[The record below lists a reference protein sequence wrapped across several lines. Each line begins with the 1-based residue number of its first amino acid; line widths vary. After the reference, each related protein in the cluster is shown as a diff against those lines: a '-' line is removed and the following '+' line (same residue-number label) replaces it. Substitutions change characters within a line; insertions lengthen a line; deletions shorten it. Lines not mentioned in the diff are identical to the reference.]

1 MPMRWPDFLNLRRLE
16 GRIVA
21 LFLAL
26 LLVVQLL
33 NLALISQGIGRNARA
48 SVAEELAAGER
59 IFTQLVE
66 QDAEQRG
73 LIADLLQSDY
83 GLRQLVG
90 AGIQGDELRSTL
102 QDVFKNLSERGEAS
116 FIGYANDA
124 FQLVTATDP
133 IAGRVAPMLRGVSRQ
148 QQGRTQSQI
157 VLLGDKAY
165 QVVVARM
172 RAAGLGGWVFMGFE
186 MRQDQLRELR
196 RIANIEGVLLSRP
209 EHGAWTVL
217 ASVLDAANTELVLRE
232 LPAIAQP
239 GAGGGDRVDQPAAQ
253 TFQMRIDG
261 EQFQARLQPLA
272 HGGDDKRLMAVLL
285 LRSVDDALAPYRQLQ
300 WMLLG
305 LSLAGVAVF
314 AVGAVLTARRISGPV
329 KALAGE
335 ARRLGAGDYA
345 RPVTRPSRDEIGDL
359 AEAFEAMRQ
368 GIRAREEEVHR
379 LAFWDPLTD
388 LPNREQ
394 FSQAL
399 ARRIA
404 DNDQRFAL
412 LMLNLDRFKHV
423 NDVLGRGFGDRLLRA
438 VADRLQHLLKGEVSL
453 IARLGGDEFL
463 LLIEDAGATRAE
475 AVCKRIQR
483 DFERALSIDDQTV
496 DLSAGMGVSLYPQHG
511 RDSAILLARAELA
524 MHAAKRGQSGC
535 EVYAPSMDAASQESL
550 SLLSELRHAIDAGE
564 LRLFLQ
570 PKVDLHSQ
578 RIAGAEAL
586 VRWQHPTRGMVPP
599 MEFIPFAEQ
608 TGFIRQ
614 ITAWM
619 LHAAAQAWIGLERE
633 GLAVPISV
641 NLSTRDLMDQD
652 LAIKVAD
659 LAAGVPPSALC
670 LEITESAIM
679 DDPQRALQT
688 LEQLHA
694 LGFKLSIDDFGTG
707 YSSLAYL
714 KQLSVDELKIDRSFV
729 MNMERDIDDAKIV
742 RSTIELAHNL
752 GLSVVAEG
760 LETPKAWTLLQT
772 LGCDQGQGYLLARP
786 MPGDQF
792 PEWLKNWQ
800 PPDLGDARASTILAN
815 L

>member
-1 MPMRWPDFLNLRRLE
+1 MRWPDFLNLRRLE

-33 NLALISQGIGRNARA
+33 NLTLINQGISRNARA
-48 SVAEELAAGER
+48 SVAEELEAGER
-59 IFTQLVE
+59 ILIQLIDE
-66 QDAEQRG
+66 DNEQRG
-73 LIADLLQSDY
+73 LVADLLQSDY
-83 GLRQLVG
+83 GLRQLV
-90 AGIQGDELRSTL
+90 AEGIQGEELRAMM
-102 QDVFKNLSERGEAS
+102 QEVFTNLSARGDAS
-116 FIGYANDA
+116 FIGYADDT
-124 FQLVTATDP
+124 FKLVTATGE
-133 IAGRVAPMLRGVSRQ
+133 IAAKVAPLLRGVTRQ
-148 QQGRTQSQI
+148 QQGRTQSQ
-157 VLLGDKAY
+157 LLLLDGKAY

-172 RAAGLGGWVFMGFE
+172 RAAGLGGWIFTGFE
-186 MRQDQLRELR
+186 MKGDQLAELK
-196 RIANIEGVLLSRP
+196 RIVRIQGVLLAQSTS
-209 EHGAWTVL
+209 GQWQVL
-217 ASVLDAANTELVLRE
+217 ASVLDEAATARAVQA
-232 LPAIAQP
+232 LPAQS
-239 GAGGGDRVDQPAAQ
+239 AAERGVQ
-253 TFQMRIDG
+253 TFHLELDG

-272 HGGDDKRLMAVLL
+272 HGGDIDKSVAMLL
-285 LRSVDDALAPYRQLQ
+285 LRSVDEALAPYRRLQ

-305 LSLAGVAVF
+305 LSAAGVLLF

-329 KALAGE
+329 KALASE
-335 ARRLGAGDYA
+335 AHRLGQGDYA
-345 RPVTRPSRDEIGDL
+345 RPVTRPSSDEIGDL

-368 GIRAREEEVHR
+368 GIRAREEEVNR

-394 FSQAL
+394 FHQAL
-399 ARRIA
+399 ARRMA
-404 DNDQRFAL
+404 DSDVRFSL

-423 NDVLGRGFGDRLLRA
+423 NDVLGRAFGDRLLRA
-438 VADRLQHLLKGEVSL
+438 VADRLQHLLKDEVRL
-453 IARLGGDEFL
+453 IARVGGDEFL
-463 LLIEDAGATRAE
+463 LLIEGAGATRAE
-475 AVCKRIQR
+475 AICKRIQR

-496 DLSAGMGVSLYPQHG
+496 DLSAGMGVALFPQHG
-511 RDSAILLARAELA
+511 RDPMLLLARAELA

-570 PKVDLHSQ
+570 PKVDLHGQ
-578 RIAGAEAL
+578 RISGAEAL
-586 VRWQHPTRGMVPP
+586 VRWQHPERGLVPP
-599 MEFIPFAEQ
+599 MAFIPFAEQ

-614 ITAWM
+614 ITAWV
-619 LHAAAQAWIGLERE
+619 LHASAMAWMELQRD
-633 GLAVPISV
+633 GLALPISV

-652 LAIKVAD
+652 LPIKVAD
-659 LAAGVPPSALC
+659 LVAGVPPPALC

-760 LETPKAWTLLQT
+760 LETTKQWTLLQT
-772 LGCDQGQGYLLARP
+772 LGCDQGQGYFLSRP
-786 MPGDQF
+786 MPAEQF
-792 PEWLKNWQ
+792 AQWLRDWE
-800 PPDLGDARASTILAN
+800 PPDLGDARASTILAG

>member
-1 MPMRWPDFLNLRRLE
+1 MRWPDFLNLRRLE

-33 NLALISQGIGRNARA
+33 NLLLINEGIGRNARA
-48 SVAEELAAGER
+48 SVAEELEAGER
-59 IFTQLVE
+59 ILVQLIE
-66 QDAEQRG
+66 EDNEQRG
-73 LIADLLQSDY
+73 LVADLLQSDY
-83 GLRQLVG
+83 GLRQLVA
-90 AGIQGDELRSTL
+90 AGIQGEELRAML
-102 QDVFKNLSERGEAS
+102 QDVFANLSARGDAS
-116 FIGYANDA
+116 FIGYADDS
-124 FQLVTATDP
+124 FKLVTATDP
-133 IAGRVAPMLRGVSRQ
+133 IAAKVTPLLRGVTRQ
-148 QQGRTQSQI
+148 QQGRTQSQ
-157 VLLGDKAY
+157 LLLLDGRAY

-172 RAAGLGGWVFMGFE
+172 RAAGLGGWIFTGFE
-186 MRQDQLRELR
+186 MKSDQLQELK
-196 RIANIEGVLLSRP
+196 RIVHIQGVLLAQSAS
-209 EHGAWTVL
+209 GQWQVLSTVL
-217 ASVLDAANTELVLRE
+217 DPENTARAVQALPVLGAADHEVRSFHLEL
-232 LPAIAQP
+232 
-239 GAGGGDRVDQPAAQ
+239 
-253 TFQMRIDG
+253 DG

-272 HGGDDKRLMAVLL
+272 HGGDTDKSVAVLL
-285 LRSVDDALAPYRQLQ
+285 LRSVDEALAPYRRLQ

-305 LSLAGVAVF
+305 LSAAGVLLF

-329 KALAGE
+329 KTLASE
-335 ARRLGAGDYA
+335 AHRLGQGDYA
-345 RPVTRPSRDEIGDL
+345 RPVVRPSSDEIGDL

-368 GIRAREEEVHR
+368 GIRSREEEVNR

-394 FSQAL
+394 FHQAL
-399 ARRIA
+399 ARRMA
-404 DNDQRFAL
+404 ESDVRFSL

-423 NDVLGRGFGDRLLRA
+423 NDVLGRAFGDRLLRA
-438 VADRLQHLLKGEVSL
+438 VADRLQHLLKDEVRL
-453 IARLGGDEFL
+453 IARVGGDEFL
-463 LLIEDAGATRAE
+463 LLIEGAGATRAE
-475 AVCKRIQR
+475 TICKRIQR

-496 DLSAGMGVSLYPQHG
+496 DLSAGMGVALYPQHG
-511 RDSAILLARAELA
+511 RDPMLLLARAELA

-535 EVYAPSMDAASQESL
+535 EVYSASMDAASQESL

-570 PKVDLHSQ
+570 PKVDLHGQ
-578 RIAGAEAL
+578 KIAGAEAL
-586 VRWQHPTRGMVPP
+586 VRWQHPTRGLVPP

-619 LHAAAQAWIGLERE
+619 LHASAQAWMGLQRE
-633 GLAVPISV
+633 GLSLPISV

-652 LAIKVAD
+652 LPIKVAD
-659 LAAGVPPSALC
+659 LVAGVPPPALC

-742 RSTIELAHNL
+742 RSTVELAHNL

-760 LETPKAWTLLQT
+760 LETAKQWTLLQT
-772 LGCDQGQGYLLARP
+772 LGCDQGQGYFLSRP
-786 MPGDQF
+786 MPAEQF
-792 PEWLKNWQ
+792 ADWLRDWQ
-800 PPDLGDARASTILAN
+800 PPDLGDARASTILAG

>member
-1 MPMRWPDFLNLRRLE
+1 MRWPDFLNLRRLE

-33 NLALISQGIGRNARA
+33 NLLLINEGIGRNARA
-48 SVAEELAAGER
+48 SVAEELEAGER
-59 IFTQLVE
+59 ILVQLIE
-66 QDAEQRG
+66 EDNEQRG
-73 LIADLLQSDY
+73 LVADLLQSDY
-83 GLRQLVG
+83 GLRQLVA
-90 AGIQGDELRSTL
+90 AGIQGEELRAML
-102 QDVFKNLSERGEAS
+102 QDVFANLSARGDAS
-116 FIGYANDA
+116 FIGYADDS
-124 FQLVTATDP
+124 FKLVTATDP
-133 IAGRVAPMLRGVSRQ
+133 IAAKVTPLLRGVTRQ
-148 QQGRTQSQI
+148 QQGRTQSQ
-157 VLLGDKAY
+157 LLLLDGRAY

-172 RAAGLGGWVFMGFE
+172 RAAGLGGWIFTGFE
-186 MRQDQLRELR
+186 MKSDQLQELK
-196 RIANIEGVLLSRP
+196 RIVHIQGVLLAQSAS
-209 EHGAWTVL
+209 GQWQVLSTVL
-217 ASVLDAANTELVLRE
+217 DPANTARAVQSLPVLGAADHEVRSFHLEL
-232 LPAIAQP
+232 
-239 GAGGGDRVDQPAAQ
+239 
-253 TFQMRIDG
+253 DG

-272 HGGDDKRLMAVLL
+272 HGGDTDKSVAVLL
-285 LRSVDDALAPYRQLQ
+285 LRSVDDALAPYRRLQ

-305 LSLAGVAVF
+305 LSAAGVLLF

-329 KALAGE
+329 KALASE
-335 ARRLGAGDYA
+335 AHRLGQGDYA
-345 RPVTRPSRDEIGDL
+345 RPVVRPSSDEIGDL

-368 GIRAREEEVHR
+368 GIRSREEEVNR

-394 FSQAL
+394 FHQAL
-399 ARRIA
+399 ARRMA
-404 DNDQRFAL
+404 ESDVRFSL

-438 VADRLQHLLKGEVSL
+438 VADRLQHLLKDEVRL
-453 IARLGGDEFL
+453 IARVGGDEFL
-463 LLIEDAGATRAE
+463 LLIEGAGATRAE
-475 AVCKRIQR
+475 TICNRIQR

-496 DLSAGMGVSLYPQHG
+496 DLSAGMGVALYPQHG
-511 RDSAILLARAELA
+511 RDPMLLLARAELA

-535 EVYAPSMDAASQESL
+535 EVYSPSMDAASQESL

-570 PKVDLHSQ
+570 PKADLHGQ
-578 RIAGAEAL
+578 KIAGAEAL
-586 VRWQHPTRGMVPP
+586 VRWQHPTRGLVPP

-619 LHAAAQAWIGLERE
+619 LHASAQAWMGLQRE
-633 GLAVPISV
+633 GLSLPISV
-641 NLSTRDLMDQD
+641 NLSTRDLLDQD
-652 LAIKVAD
+652 LPIKVAD
-659 LAAGVPPSALC
+659 LVAGVPPPALC

-742 RSTIELAHNL
+742 RSTVELAHNL

-760 LETPKAWTLLQT
+760 LETAKQWTLLQT
-772 LGCDQGQGYLLARP
+772 LGCDQGQGYFLSRP
-786 MPGDQF
+786 MPAEKFAD
-792 PEWLKNWQ
+792 WLRDWQ
-800 PPDLGDARASTILAN
+800 PPDLGDARASTILAG

>member
-1 MPMRWPDFLNLRRLE
+1 MRWPDFLNLRRLE

-33 NLALISQGIGRNARA
+33 NLALIDQGIGRNARA
-48 SVAEELAAGER
+48 QVTEELEAGER
-59 IFTQLVE
+59 ILVQLIDE
-66 QDAEQRG
+66 DNQQRG
-73 LIADLLQSDY
+73 LVADLLQSDY
-83 GLRQLVG
+83 GLRQLVS
-90 AGIQGDELRSTL
+90 AGIQGEELRAML
-102 QDVFKNLSERGEAS
+102 QDVFTNLSERGDAA
-116 FIGYANDA
+116 FIGYADDS
-124 FQLVTATDP
+124 FKLVTATDA
-133 IAGRVAPMLRGVSRQ
+133 IAAKVTPLLRGVSRE
-148 QQGRTQSQI
+148 QQGRTQSQ
-157 VLLGDKAY
+157 LLLLDGRAY

-172 RAAGLGGWVFMGFE
+172 RAAGLGGWIFTGFE
-186 MRQDQLRELR
+186 LKSDQLQELK
-196 RIANIEGVLLSRP
+196 RIVRIQGILLAQSAT
-209 EHGAWTVL
+209 GQWQVL
-217 ASVLDAANTELVLRE
+217 ASVLDPAATARAVQS
-232 LPAIAQP
+232 LPAL
-239 GAGGGDRVDQPAAQ
+239 GAADREAR
-253 TFQMRIDG
+253 TFHLPLDD
-261 EQFQARLQPLA
+261 ELFQARLQPLA
-272 HGGDDKRLMAVLL
+272 HGGDTDKSVAVLL
-285 LRSVDDALAPYRQLQ
+285 LRSVDEALAPYRRLQ

-305 LSLAGVAVF
+305 LSGVGVLLF
-314 AVGAVLTARRISGPV
+314 AIGAVLTARRISGPV
-329 KALAGE
+329 KALAS
-335 ARRLGAGDYA
+335 AAHRLGQGDYA
-345 RPVTRPSRDEIGDL
+345 QPVTRPSRDEIGDL

-368 GIRAREEEVHR
+368 GIRAREEEVNR

-394 FSQAL
+394 FHQAL
-399 ARRIA
+399 ARRMA
-404 DNDQRFAL
+404 ESDVRFSL

-423 NDVLGRGFGDRLLRA
+423 NDVLGRPFGDRLLRA
-438 VADRLQHLLKGEVSL
+438 VADRLQHLLKDEVSL
-453 IARLGGDEFL
+453 IARVGGDEFL
-463 LLIEDAGATRAE
+463 LLIEGAGATRAE
-475 AVCKRIQR
+475 AICKRIQR

-496 DLSAGMGVSLYPQHG
+496 DLSAGMGVALYPQHG
-511 RDSAILLARAELA
+511 RDPLLLLARAELA

-570 PKVDLHSQ
+570 PKVDLHGQKIS
-578 RIAGAEAL
+578 GAEAL
-586 VRWQHPTRGMVPP
+586 VRWQHPTRGLVPP

-614 ITAWM
+614 ITAWV
-619 LHAAAQAWIGLERE
+619 LHASAQAWMGLQRD
-633 GLAVPISV
+633 GLALPISV

-652 LAIKVAD
+652 LPIKVAD
-659 LAAGVPPSALC
+659 LVAGVPPPALC

-752 GLSVVAEG
+752 GLTVVAEG
-760 LETPKAWTLLQT
+760 LETAKQWTLLQT
-772 LGCDQGQGYLLARP
+772 LGCDQGQGYFLSRP
-786 MPGDQF
+786 MPAEKFAD
-792 PEWLKNWQ
+792 WLRAWQ
-800 PPDLGDARASTILAN
+800 PPDLDDAQANTILAG

>member
-1 MPMRWPDFLNLRRLE
+1 MRWPDFLNLRRLE

-26 LLVVQLL
+26 LMVVQLL
-33 NLALISQGIGRNARA
+33 NLALIDQGIGRNARA
-48 SVAEELAAGER
+48 QVTEELEAGER
-59 IFTQLVE
+59 ILVQLIDE
-66 QDAEQRG
+66 DNQQRG
-73 LIADLLQSDY
+73 LVADLLQSDY
-83 GLRQLVG
+83 GLRQLVS
-90 AGIQGDELRSTL
+90 AGIQGEELRAML
-102 QDVFKNLSERGEAS
+102 QDVFTNLSERGDAA
-116 FIGYANDA
+116 FIGYADDA
-124 FQLVTATDP
+124 FKLVTATDA
-133 IAGRVAPMLRGVSRQ
+133 IAAKVTPLLRGVTRE
-148 QQGRTQSQI
+148 QQGRTQSQ
-157 VLLGDKAY
+157 LLLLDGKAY

-172 RAAGLGGWVFMGFE
+172 RAAGLGGWIFTGFE
-186 MRQDQLRELR
+186 LKSDQLQELK
-196 RIANIEGVLLSRP
+196 RIVHIQGVLLAQSAT
-209 EHGAWTVL
+209 GQWQVL
-217 ASVLDAANTELVLRE
+217 ASVLDPAATARAVQA
-232 LPAIAQP
+232 LPAL
-239 GAGGGDRVDQPAAQ
+239 GATDREVK
-253 TFQMRIDG
+253 TFQIALED
-261 EQFQARLQPLA
+261 ELFQARLQPLA
-272 HGGDDKRLMAVLL
+272 HGGDTDKSVAVLL
-285 LRSVDDALAPYRQLQ
+285 LRSVDEALAPYRRLQ

-305 LSLAGVAVF
+305 LSGVGVLLF

-329 KALAGE
+329 KALAS
-335 ARRLGAGDYA
+335 AAHRLGQGDYA
-345 RPVTRPSRDEIGDL
+345 QPVERPSSDEIGDL

-368 GIRAREEEVHR
+368 GIRAREEEVNR

-394 FSQAL
+394 FHQAL
-399 ARRIA
+399 ARRMVES
-404 DNDQRFAL
+404 DVRFSL

-423 NDVLGRGFGDRLLRA
+423 NDVLGRPFGDRLLRA
-438 VADRLQHLLKGEVSL
+438 VADRLQHLLKDEVSL
-453 IARLGGDEFL
+453 IARVGGDEFL
-463 LLIEDAGATRAE
+463 LMIDGAGATRAE
-475 AVCKRIQR
+475 AICKRIQR

-496 DLSAGMGVSLYPQHG
+496 DLSAGMGVALYPQHG
-511 RDSAILLARAELA
+511 RDPMLLLARAELA

-570 PKVDLHSQ
+570 PKVDLHGQKIS
-578 RIAGAEAL
+578 GAEAL
-586 VRWQHPTRGMVPP
+586 VRWQHPTRGLVPP

-614 ITAWM
+614 ITAWV
-619 LHAAAQAWIGLERE
+619 LHASAQAWMTLQRD
-633 GLAVPISV
+633 GLALPISV

-652 LAIKVAD
+652 LPIKVAD
-659 LAAGVPPSALC
+659 LVAGVPPPALC

-752 GLSVVAEG
+752 GLTVVAEG
-760 LETPKAWTLLQT
+760 LETAKQWTLLQT
-772 LGCDQGQGYLLARP
+772 LGCDQGQGYFLSRP
-786 MPGDQF
+786 MPAEKFAD
-792 PEWLKNWQ
+792 WLRDWQ
-800 PPDLGDARASTILAN
+800 PPNLDDAQANTILAG

>member
-1 MPMRWPDFLNLRRLE
+1 MRWPDFLNLRRLE

-33 NLALISQGIGRNARA
+33 NLALINEGIGRNARA
-48 SVAEELAAGER
+48 SVAEELEAGER
-59 IFTQLVE
+59 ILVQLIE
-66 QDAEQRG
+66 EDNEQRG
-73 LIADLLQSDY
+73 LVADLLQSDY
-83 GLRQLVG
+83 GLRQLVA
-90 AGIQGDELRSTL
+90 AGIQGEELRGML
-102 QDVFKNLSERGEAS
+102 QDVFTNLSARGDAS
-116 FIGYANDA
+116 FIGYADDS
-124 FQLVTATDP
+124 FKLVTATDP
-133 IAGRVAPMLRGVSRQ
+133 IAAKVAPLLRGVTRQ
-148 QQGRTQSQI
+148 QQGRTQSQ
-157 VLLGDKAY
+157 LLLLDGKAY

-172 RAAGLGGWVFMGFE
+172 RAAGLGGWIFTGFE
-186 MRQDQLRELR
+186 MKSDQLQELK
-196 RIANIEGVLLSRP
+196 RIVRIQGVLLAQSAA
-209 EHGAWTVL
+209 GQWQVLSTVL
-217 ASVLDAANTELVLRE
+217 DTTATARAVLA
-232 LPAIAQP
+232 LPTLSAT
-239 GAGGGDRVDQPAAQ
+239 DRTVQ
-253 TFQMRIDG
+253 TFHLELEG
-261 EQFQARLQPLA
+261 EQFQARLQPLD
-272 HGGDDKRLMAVLL
+272 HGGDTDKSVAVLL
-285 LRSVDDALAPYRQLQ
+285 LRSVDEALAPYRRLQ

-305 LSLAGVAVF
+305 LSVAGVLLF
-314 AVGAVLTARRISGPV
+314 AVGAVLTARRITGPV
-329 KALAGE
+329 KALASE
-335 ARRLGAGDYA
+335 AHRLGQGDYA
-345 RPVTRPSRDEIGDL
+345 RPVERPSSDEIGDL

-368 GIRAREEEVHR
+368 GIRSREEEVNR

-394 FSQAL
+394 FHQAL
-399 ARRIA
+399 ARRMA
-404 DNDQRFAL
+404 ESEVRFSL

-423 NDVLGRGFGDRLLRA
+423 NDVLGRAFGDRLLRA
-438 VADRLQHLLKGEVSL
+438 VADRLQHLLKDEVRL
-453 IARLGGDEFL
+453 TARVGGDEFV
-463 LLIEDAGATRAE
+463 LLIEGAGATRAE
-475 AVCKRIQR
+475 TICKRIQR

-496 DLSAGMGVSLYPQHG
+496 DLSAGMGVALYPQHG
-511 RDSAILLARAELA
+511 RDPMLLLARAELA

-570 PKVDLHSQ
+570 PKVDLHAQKIS
-578 RIAGAEAL
+578 GAEAL
-586 VRWQHPTRGMVPP
+586 VRWQHPSRGLVPP
-599 MEFIPFAEQ
+599 MAFIPFAEQ

-614 ITAWM
+614 ITAWV
-619 LHAAAQAWIGLERE
+619 LQASAQAWMSLQRE
-633 GLAVPISV
+633 GLALPISV

-652 LAIKVAD
+652 LPIKVAD
-659 LAAGVPPSALC
+659 LVAGVPPPALC

-760 LETPKAWTLLQT
+760 LETGKQWTLLQT
-772 LGCDQGQGYLLARP
+772 LGCDQGQGYALSRP
-786 MPGDQF
+786 MPAEQF
-792 PEWLKNWQ
+792 AQWLRDWQ
-800 PPDLGDARASTILAN
+800 PPDLGDARASTILAG

>member
-1 MPMRWPDFLNLRRLE
+1 MRWPDFLNLRRLE

-33 NLALISQGIGRNARA
+33 NLALINEGIGRNARA
-48 SVAEELAAGER
+48 SVAEELEAGER
-59 IFTQLVE
+59 ILVQLIE
-66 QDAEQRG
+66 EDNEQRG
-73 LIADLLQSDY
+73 LVADLLQSDY
-83 GLRQLVG
+83 GLRQLVA
-90 AGIQGDELRSTL
+90 AGIQGEELRGML
-102 QDVFKNLSERGEAS
+102 QDVFTNLSARGDAS
-116 FIGYANDA
+116 FIGYADDS
-124 FQLVTATDP
+124 FKLVTATDP
-133 IAGRVAPMLRGVSRQ
+133 IAAKVAPLLRGVTRQ
-148 QQGRTQSQI
+148 QQGRTQSQ
-157 VLLGDKAY
+157 LLLLDGKAY

-172 RAAGLGGWVFMGFE
+172 RAAGLGGWIFTGFE
-186 MRQDQLRELR
+186 MKSDQLQELK
-196 RIANIEGVLLSRP
+196 RIVRIQGVLLAQSAA
-209 EHGAWTVL
+209 GQWQVL
-217 ASVLDAANTELVLRE
+217 STVLDATATVRAVQA
-232 LPAIAQP
+232 LPTLSAT
-239 GAGGGDRVDQPAAQ
+239 DRTVQ
-253 TFQMRIDG
+253 TFHLELEG
-261 EQFQARLQPLA
+261 EQFQARLQPLD
-272 HGGDDKRLMAVLL
+272 HGGDTDKSVAVLL
-285 LRSVDDALAPYRQLQ
+285 LRSVDEALAPYRRLQ

-305 LSLAGVAVF
+305 LSVAGVLLF
-314 AVGAVLTARRISGPV
+314 AIGAVLTARRITGPV
-329 KALAGE
+329 KALASE
-335 ARRLGAGDYA
+335 AHRLGQGDYA
-345 RPVTRPSRDEIGDL
+345 RPVERPSSDEIGDL

-368 GIRAREEEVHR
+368 GIRSREEEVNR

-394 FSQAL
+394 FHQAL
-399 ARRIA
+399 ARRMA
-404 DNDQRFAL
+404 ESEVRFSL

-423 NDVLGRGFGDRLLRA
+423 NDVLGRAFGDRLLRA
-438 VADRLQHLLKGEVSL
+438 VADRLQHLLKDEVRL
-453 IARLGGDEFL
+453 TARVGGDEFV
-463 LLIEDAGATRAE
+463 LLIEGAGATRAE
-475 AVCKRIQR
+475 AICKRIQR
-483 DFERALSIDDQTV
+483 DFERTLSIDDQTV
-496 DLSAGMGVSLYPQHG
+496 DLSAGMGVALYPQHG
-511 RDSAILLARAELA
+511 RDPMLLLARAELA

-570 PKVDLHSQ
+570 PKVDLHAQKIS
-578 RIAGAEAL
+578 GAEAL
-586 VRWQHPTRGMVPP
+586 VRWQHPSRGLVPP
-599 MEFIPFAEQ
+599 MAFIPFAEQ

-614 ITAWM
+614 ITAWV
-619 LHAAAQAWIGLERE
+619 LQASAQAWMSLQRE
-633 GLAVPISV
+633 GLALPISV

-652 LAIKVAD
+652 LPIKVAD
-659 LAAGVPPSALC
+659 LVAGVPPPALC

-760 LETPKAWTLLQT
+760 LETGKQWTLLQT
-772 LGCDQGQGYLLARP
+772 LGCDQGQGYALSRP
-786 MPGDQF
+786 MPAEQF
-792 PEWLKNWQ
+792 AQWLRDWQ
-800 PPDLGDARASTILAN
+800 PPDLGDARASTILAG

>member
-1 MPMRWPDFLNLRRLE
+1 MRWPDFLNLRRLE

-26 LLVVQLL
+26 LLVIQLL
-33 NLALISQGIGRNARA
+33 NLTLINEGIGRNARA
-48 SVAEELAAGER
+48 SVAEELESGER
-59 IFTQLVE
+59 ILIQLIDE
-66 QDAEQRG
+66 DNEQRG
-73 LIADLLQSDY
+73 LVADLLQSDY
-83 GLRQLVG
+83 GLRQLVA
-90 AGIQGDELRSTL
+90 AGIQGEELRGML
-102 QDVFKNLSERGEAS
+102 QDVFANLSARGDAS
-116 FIGYANDA
+116 FIGYADDS
-124 FQLVTATDP
+124 FKLVTATDP
-133 IAGRVAPMLRGVSRQ
+133 IAAKVAPLLRGVTRQ
-148 QQGRTQSQI
+148 QQGRTQSQ
-157 VLLGDKAY
+157 LLLLDGKAY

-172 RAAGLGGWVFMGFE
+172 RAAGLGGWIFTGFE
-186 MRQDQLRELR
+186 MKSEQLQELK
-196 RIANIEGVLLSRP
+196 RIVRIQGMLLAQSASGQWQVLS
-209 EHGAWTVL
+209 T
-217 ASVLDAANTELVLRE
+217 VLDATATARAMQALPTLSATERAV
-232 LPAIAQP
+232 
-239 GAGGGDRVDQPAAQ
+239 Q
-253 TFQMRIDG
+253 TFHLELEG
-261 EQFQARLQPLA
+261 EQFQARLQPLE
-272 HGGDDKRLMAVLL
+272 HGGDTDKSVAVLL
-285 LRSVDDALAPYRQLQ
+285 LRSVDEALAPYRRLQ

-305 LSLAGVAVF
+305 LSVAGVLLF
-314 AVGAVLTARRISGPV
+314 AVGAVLTARRITGPV
-329 KALAGE
+329 KALASE
-335 ARRLGAGDYA
+335 AHRLGQGDYA
-345 RPVTRPSRDEIGDL
+345 RPVERPSSDEIGDL

-368 GIRAREEEVHR
+368 GIRSREEEVNR

-394 FSQAL
+394 FHQAL
-399 ARRIA
+399 ARRMA
-404 DNDQRFAL
+404 ESDVRFSL

-423 NDVLGRGFGDRLLRA
+423 NDVLGRAFGDRLLRA
-438 VADRLQHLLKGEVSL
+438 VADRLQQLLKDEVRMT
-453 IARLGGDEFL
+453 ARVGGDEFV
-463 LLIEDAGATRAE
+463 LLIDGAGATRAE
-475 AVCKRIQR
+475 TICKRIQR

-496 DLSAGMGVSLYPQHG
+496 DLSAGMGVALYPQHG
-511 RDSAILLARAELA
+511 RDPMLLLARAELA

-570 PKVDLHSQ
+570 PKVDLHAQKIS
-578 RIAGAEAL
+578 GAEAL
-586 VRWQHPTRGMVPP
+586 VRWQHPSRGLVPP
-599 MEFIPFAEQ
+599 MAFIPFAEQ

-614 ITAWM
+614 ITAWV
-619 LHAAAQAWIGLERE
+619 LHASAQAWMALQRE
-633 GLAVPISV
+633 GLALPISV

-652 LAIKVAD
+652 LPIKVAD
-659 LAAGVPPSALC
+659 LVAGVPPPALC

-760 LETPKAWTLLQT
+760 LETAKQWTLLQT
-772 LGCDQGQGYLLARP
+772 LGCDQGQGYALSRP
-786 MPGDQF
+786 MPAEQF
-792 PEWLKNWQ
+792 AEWLRGWE
-800 PPDLGDARASTILAN
+800 PPDLGDARASTILAG

>member
-1 MPMRWPDFLNLRRLE
+1 MRWPDFLNLRRLE

-33 NLALISQGIGRNARA
+33 NLTLINQGIARNARA
-48 SVAEELAAGER
+48 SVAEELEAGER
-59 IFTQLVE
+59 ILLQLIDE
-66 QDAEQRG
+66 DNEQRG
-73 LIADLLQSDY
+73 LVADLLQSDY
-83 GLRQLVG
+83 GLRQLV
-90 AGIQGDELRSTL
+90 AEGIQGQELRAMM
-102 QDVFKNLSERGEAS
+102 QEVFTNLSARGDAS
-116 FIGYANDA
+116 FIGYADDT
-124 FQLVTATDP
+124 FKLVTATGEV
-133 IAGRVAPMLRGVSRQ
+133 AAKVAPLLRGVTRQ
-148 QQGRTQSQI
+148 QQGRTQSQ
-157 VLLGDKAY
+157 LLLLDGKAY

-172 RAAGLGGWVFMGFE
+172 RAAGLGGWIFTGFE
-186 MRQDQLRELR
+186 MKGDQLRELK
-196 RIANIEGVLLSRP
+196 RIVHIEAVLLAQSP
-209 EHGAWTVL
+209 SGQWQVLATVL
-217 ASVLDAANTELVLRE
+217 DPEATARAVQA
-232 LPAIAQP
+232 LPAL
-239 GAGGGDRVDQPAAQ
+239 GPAERGSAQ
-253 TFQMRIDG
+253 TFHLELEG
-261 EQFQARLQPLA
+261 EQFQARLQPLP
-272 HGGDDKRLMAVLL
+272 HGGDADRAVAVLL
-285 LRSVDDALAPYRQLQ
+285 LRSVDEALAPYRRLQ

-305 LSLAGVAVF
+305 LSGAGVLLF

-329 KALAGE
+329 KALASE
-335 ARRLGAGDYA
+335 AHRLGQGDYA
-345 RPVTRPSRDEIGDL
+345 RPVARPSSDEIGDL

-368 GIRAREEEVHR
+368 GIRSREEEVHR

-394 FSQAL
+394 FHQAL
-399 ARRIA
+399 ARRMA
-404 DNDQRFAL
+404 ESDVRFSL

-423 NDVLGRGFGDRLLRA
+423 NDVLGRAFGDRLLRA
-438 VADRLQHLLKGEVSL
+438 VAERLRGLLKDEVSM
-453 IARLGGDEFL
+453 IARVGGDEFL
-463 LLIEDAGATRAE
+463 LLIEGAGATRAE
-475 AVCKRIQR
+475 AICKRIQR
-483 DFERALSIDDQTV
+483 DFERTLSIDDQTV
-496 DLSAGMGVSLYPQHG
+496 DLSAGMGVALYPQHG
-511 RDSAILLARAELA
+511 RDPMLLLARAELA

-535 EVYAPSMDAASQESL
+535 EVYAPSMDALSQESL

-564 LRLFLQ
+564 LRLYLQ
-570 PKVDLHSQ
+570 PKVDLHGQ
-578 RIAGAEAL
+578 RISGAEAL
-586 VRWQHPTRGMVPP
+586 VRWQHPVRGLVPP
-599 MEFIPFAEQ
+599 MAFIPFAEQ

-614 ITAWM
+614 ITAWV
-619 LHAAAQAWIGLERE
+619 LQASSVAWMALQKD

-652 LAIKVAD
+652 LPIKVAD
-659 LAAGVPPSALC
+659 LVAGVPPPSLC

-760 LETPKAWTLLQT
+760 LETAKQWTLLQT
-772 LGCDQGQGYLLARP
+772 LGCDQGQGYILSRP
-786 MPGDQF
+786 MPAEQF
-792 PEWLKNWQ
+792 AQWLRDWR
-800 PPDLGDARASTILAN
+800 PPDLGDARANTILAG

>member
-1 MPMRWPDFLNLRRLE
+1 MRWPDFLNLRRLE

-33 NLALISQGIGRNARA
+33 NLLLINEGIGRNARA
-48 SVAEELAAGER
+48 SVAEELESGER
-59 IFTQLVE
+59 ILVQLIE
-66 QDAEQRG
+66 EDNEQRG
-73 LIADLLQSDY
+73 LVADLLQSDY
-83 GLRQLVG
+83 GLRQLVA
-90 AGIQGDELRSTL
+90 AGIQGEELRAML
-102 QDVFKNLSERGEAS
+102 QDVFANLSARGDAS
-116 FIGYANDA
+116 FIGYADDS
-124 FQLVTATDP
+124 FKLVTATDP
-133 IAGRVAPMLRGVSRQ
+133 IAAKVTPLLRGVTRQ
-148 QQGRTQSQI
+148 QQGRTQSQ
-157 VLLGDKAY
+157 LLLLDGRAY

-172 RAAGLGGWVFMGFE
+172 RAAGLGGWIFTGFE
-186 MRQDQLRELR
+186 MKRDQLQELK
-196 RIANIEGVLLSRP
+196 RIVHIQGVLLAQSAS
-209 EHGAWTVL
+209 GQWQVLSTVL
-217 ASVLDAANTELVLRE
+217 DPADTARAVQALPVLGASDHEVRSFHLEL
-232 LPAIAQP
+232 
-239 GAGGGDRVDQPAAQ
+239 
-253 TFQMRIDG
+253 DG

-272 HGGDDKRLMAVLL
+272 HGGDTDKSVAVLL
-285 LRSVDDALAPYRQLQ
+285 LRSVDEALAPYGRLQ

-305 LSLAGVAVF
+305 LSAAGVLLF

-329 KALAGE
+329 KALASE
-335 ARRLGAGDYA
+335 AHRLGQGDYA
-345 RPVTRPSRDEIGDL
+345 RPVVRPSSDEIGDL

-368 GIRAREEEVHR
+368 GIRSREEEVNR

-394 FSQAL
+394 FHQAL
-399 ARRIA
+399 ARRMA
-404 DNDQRFAL
+404 ESDVRFSL

-438 VADRLQHLLKGEVSL
+438 VADRLQHLLKDEVRL
-453 IARLGGDEFL
+453 IARVGGDEFL
-463 LLIEDAGATRAE
+463 LLIEGAGATRAE
-475 AVCKRIQR
+475 TICKRIQR

-496 DLSAGMGVSLYPQHG
+496 DLSAGMGVALYPQHG
-511 RDSAILLARAELA
+511 RDPMLLLARAELA

-535 EVYAPSMDAASQESL
+535 EVYSPSMDAASQESL

-578 RIAGAEAL
+578 KIAGAEAL
-586 VRWQHPTRGMVPP
+586 VRWQHPTRGLVPP

-614 ITAWM
+614 ITSWM
-619 LHAAAQAWIGLERE
+619 LHASAQAWMGLQRE
-633 GLAVPISV
+633 GLSLPISV

-652 LAIKVAD
+652 LPIKVAD
-659 LAAGVPPSALC
+659 LVAGVPPPALC

-742 RSTIELAHNL
+742 RSTVELAHNL

-760 LETPKAWTLLQT
+760 LETAKQWTLLQT
-772 LGCDQGQGYLLARP
+772 LGCDQGQGYFLSRP
-786 MPGDQF
+786 MPAEQF
-792 PEWLKNWQ
+792 ADWLRDWQ
-800 PPDLGDARASTILAN
+800 PPDLGDARASTILAG